1 MGRIMLTSQGFFFKE
16 GAMKKS
22 TNFSA
27 EKGRRLKIFATIFAA
42 IFALIALATGLALK
56 NYGGGEN

>member
-1 MGRIMLTSQGFFFKE
+1 
-16 GAMKKS
+16 MKKS

-56 NYGGGEN
+56 NYGGGGELT